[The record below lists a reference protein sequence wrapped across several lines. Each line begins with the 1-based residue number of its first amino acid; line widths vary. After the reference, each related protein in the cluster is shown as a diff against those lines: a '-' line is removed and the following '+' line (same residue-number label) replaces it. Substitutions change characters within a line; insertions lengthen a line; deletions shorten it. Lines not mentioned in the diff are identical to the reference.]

1 LLRALF
7 LPISSAS
14 GVYDYSL
21 DIIEVLIDYT
31 HLVMLLG
38 GDGER
43 LLTSL
48 PLYGDIK
55 LPNDDNDAF

>member
-1 LLRALF
+1 
-7 LPISSAS
+7 
-14 GVYDYSL
+14 
-21 DIIEVLIDYT
+21 
-31 HLVMLLG
+31 MLLG

-43 LLTSL
+43 LMTSL